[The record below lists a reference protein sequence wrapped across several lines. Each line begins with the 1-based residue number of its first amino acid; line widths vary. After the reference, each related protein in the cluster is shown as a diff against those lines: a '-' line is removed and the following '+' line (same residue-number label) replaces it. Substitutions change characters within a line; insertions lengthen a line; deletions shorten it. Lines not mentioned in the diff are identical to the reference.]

1 MQGKNHSKIQRS
13 KNTIFNKAGD
23 IPVHLSNFQCALIAC
38 WWREHTV
45 SSFWQLIKYNFMSI
59 VRNVSKLSKYIPS

>member
-1 MQGKNHSKIQRS
+1 MKKKISFPNYFKWGKAIQFVTSITYLSNLCREKNHSKIQRS

-38 WWREHTV
+38 
-45 SSFWQLIKYNFMSI
+45 
-59 VRNVSKLSKYIPS
+59 